1 MGLIYEVSLSG
12 SSSPDVVKRLLK
24 VSVDGLETVA
34 EVDTIS
40 TKFQLAPVKD
50 DANITVSIKEVDDA
64 GNESD
69 WASVSFV
76 AKDTL
81 PPDTPGAPT
90 ITLVR
95 EIPDDKPVIVEGEA
109 VVTPPG
115 S

>member
-1 MGLIYEVSLSG
+1 MGLIYEVGLSG

-40 TKFQLAPVKD
+40 TKFQLAPIKD
-50 DANITVSIKEVDDA
+50 DANVTVSIKDVDDA

-81 PPDTPGAPT
+81 PPDAPGAPS

-109 VVTPPG
+109 IVTPPG